1 MSYSLLPF
9 LCALPGKDA
18 LPAMEVTYTLTKDD
32 LSAFRRFHAR
42 HGTKWGTL
50 NRFIS
55 GLLIVLWIAQALLI
69 VRIAQADRY
78 LLALGPRAWG
88 FVFQMHQHFLV
99 GFLLYTLYL
108 AYSLWGHKFLA
119 ARQSL
124 SAALLHQTKRL
135 RISAEGVEVAAPQE
149 HLKRAWSD
157 IPKVGSDR
165 DCVYLYTTSATAIVV
180 PRSAFPTLE
189 QSQVFESQAR
199 AFQADPFLSTT
210 PRTNMVD
217 NSTVWPPPPAFS
229 AAGEPQASLAPEL
242 QDVPGALHTYYVTTK
257 ADLIRAQWFFVPRQ
271 SQALLGIFL
280 PYALASTFWTFRHL
294 PPAHAVVWSLVI
306 AVVGTGLTLAWA
318 TQKTLTQRFARFAQG
333 RPCETVARPDLLC
346 DVTPEGRKI
355 YYWPDVSAIRMQ
367 LGDVYVLTKRAG
379 GVVIPRTAFA
389 DTAAA
394 NAFVQSLRAFW
405 QQGYTAPPPQPPAP
419 DAVRL

>member
-1 MSYSLLPF
+1 
-9 LCALPGKDA
+9 
-18 LPAMEVTYTLTKDD
+18 MEVTYTLTKDD

-55 GLLIVLWIAQALLI
+55 GLLIVLWFAQALLI
-69 VRIAQADRY
+69 ARIAQADRY

-88 FVFQMHQHFLV
+88 FVFQMHQHFLG

-108 AYSLWGHKFLA
+108 AYSLWGQKLLA
-119 ARQSL
+119 ARQSS

-180 PRSAFPTLE
+180 PRRAFPILE
-189 QSQVFESQAR
+189 QSQAFESQAR
-199 AFQADPFLSTT
+199 AFQADPYLAAA
-210 PRTNMVD
+210 P
-217 NSTVWPPPPAFS
+217 NSDTAGSNAVWPPPPAFS
-229 AAGEPQASLAPEL
+229 AAGKPQASLVPEL
-242 QDVPGALHTYYVTTK
+242 QDVPGALHIRYVTTK

-271 SQALLGIFL
+271 TQALLSIFL
-280 PYALASTFWTFRHL
+280 PYALASTLWTFRHL

-306 AVVGTGLTLAWA
+306 AVVGTLLTIAWA
-318 TQKTLTQRFARFAQG
+318 THKTLTQRFARFPQG
-333 RPCETVARPDLLC
+333 RACETVARPDLLC

-367 LGDVYVLTKRAG
+367 FGDVYVLTKRAG
-379 GVVIPRTAFA
+379 GVVIPRSAFA
-389 DTAAA
+389 DKAAA
-394 NAFVQSLRAFW
+394 ETYMQSLRAFW
-405 QQGYTAPPPQPPAP
+405 QQGRTAPFMPPSAP
-419 DAVRL
+419 DAVRP